1 MVTEYLYSLTEYSTI
16 AFREY
21 ISKLIDIMDYK
32 YKRILLSKLL
42 KSRFKRRIQRKLS
55 DRTLLRLKAY
65 ILPQDVNVVS
75 KLNIPI
81 QVLTVSNSAVVLRN
95 SGNIGVFLRLGGV
108 EFSRTLIAYTEIP
121 INKLHGRIK
130 VYAKVILPPILSSE
144 CVEDPR
150 VDPDNPNNIYHVR
163 TYHMPEYKIKKLVIT
178 FLTETTYENGYIQP
192 LTLKPIL
199 FRDNSKLFIIDDY
212 RDTLPLSKG
221 VMVVR
226 PWFEE
231 TGIGSIFVG
240 LREGEVILFE
250 TLEPIPELA
259 PLPNVELKTGANASI
274 KISSNEYML
283 IFHSVEYPHGTYYT
297 YAAIFDDSGE
307 LLGVTPEPILH
318 PYPELYSGRRPSTIF
333 VCGVVR
339 VKDKIIVSAG
349 KDDEILVFLEGELGD
364 ILDSVKYVKG

>member
-1 MVTEYLYSLTEYSTI
+1 MVIEYLYSLTEYSTT

-21 ISKLIDIMDYK
+21 ILKLIDIVDYK
-32 YKRILLSKLL
+32 YKRALLPRLL
-42 KSRFKRRIQRKLS
+42 KSRFKCRVRRKLS
-55 DRTLLRLKAY
+55 DRTLLKLKAY
-65 ILPQDVNVVS
+65 ITPQDVNIVS
-75 KLNIPI
+75 MFNVPI
-81 QVLTVSNSAVVLRN
+81 QVLTVSNSSMVLRN
-95 SGNIGVFLRLGGV
+95 SNSIGVFLRLGGV

-121 INKLHGRIK
+121 ISRLYGRVK
-130 VYAKVILPPILSSE
+130 VNARVILPPILSSE

-150 VDPDNPNNIYHVR
+150 VDPNNPNNIYHVR
-163 TYHMPEYKIKKLVIT
+163 AYYMPEYKIKKLVIT
-178 FLTETTYENGYIQP
+178 FLTEITYKNGYMQP

-199 FRDNSKLFIIDDY
+199 FRSNGRLFIIDDY
-212 RDTLPLSKG
+212 RDTFPLSKSI
-221 VMVVR
+221 MVVR

-231 TGIGSIFVG
+231 TGIGGIFVG
-240 LREGEVILFE
+240 LREGEVVLFE

-297 YAAIFDDSGE
+297 YAAIFDNSGE
-307 LLGVTPEPILH
+307 LLGVTPEPIIH
-318 PYPELYSGRRPSTIF
+318 PYTDLYSGRRPSTIF
-333 VCGVVR
+333 VCGIVK

-349 KDDEILVFLEGELGD
+349 KDDEILIFLEGGLSD